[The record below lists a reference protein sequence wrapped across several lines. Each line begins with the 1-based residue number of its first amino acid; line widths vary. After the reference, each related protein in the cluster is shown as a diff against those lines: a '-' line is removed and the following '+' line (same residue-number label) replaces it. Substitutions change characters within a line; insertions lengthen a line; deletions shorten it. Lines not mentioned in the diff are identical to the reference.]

1 MIGLESLLAGSKESS
16 SVFANEEMGAIR
28 KAELLLAFKDE
39 LGAALSVGLG
49 CSCHLRD
56 ALADGGA
63 KNDDG
68 GFAHKSLGKVDCGGD
83 LGDVV
88 AVLNPDNVEADRFE
102 SLGGIF
108 ALGCS
113 GHGIKGHVIAVVN
126 EDEIVEFQVA
136 SESQRLHG
144 DTFLITERENTRT
157 SDIR

>member
-68 GFAHKSLGKVDCGGD
+68 GFAHKSLGKVDC
-83 LGDVV
+83 
-88 AVLNPDNVEADRFE
+88 
-102 SLGGIF
+102 
-108 ALGCS
+108 ALRLLVSAQAQETLRGRDDS
-113 GHGIKGHVIAVVN
+113 SRTQDTSWRVQY
-126 EDEIVEFQVA
+126 EFMRAIQ
-136 SESQRLHG
+136 
-144 DTFLITERENTRT
+144 
-157 SDIR
+157 

>member
-126 EDEIVEFQVA
+126 ENEIVQLEVA
-136 SESQRLHG
+136 CKSKSLHS
-144 DTFLITERENTRT
+144 DTFLRRNV
-157 SDIR
+157 

>member
-68 GFAHKSLGKVDCGGD
+68 GFAHKSLGKVDGGGN
-83 LGDVV
+83 LGDIV

-102 SLGGIF
+102 SLDRVF
-108 ALGCS
+108 ALGCN
-113 GHGIKGHVIAVVN
+113 GHGIERHVVAVVY
-126 EDEIVEFQVA
+126 EDQVVQFEVA
-136 SESQRLHG
+136 SKCESLHG
-144 DTFLITERENTRT
+144 DPLLKIKM
-157 SDIR
+157 